1 MNREEDTDVEVV
13 VVEINEEE
21 RSRKSRWRHNLF
33 YGTISAILPIA
44 LSYGIM
50 SKLREIFSWQDLL
63 AILVLLLIVLAL
75 VMLSIGQR
83 FRERSYL
90 RDWKARQERSRLM
103 LHDQGRSATNRS
115 DGQAAGKPDEMVA
128 DELDE
133 ASLEN
138 RLLRSLGMDP
148 GR

>member
-1 MNREEDTDVEVV
+1 MNREADTDAEVV
-13 VVEINEEE
+13 VIEINEEE
-21 RSRKSRWRHNLF
+21 RSRKSRWYHNLF

-50 SKLREIFSWQDLL
+50 SKLRDFFPLQDLL
-63 AILVLLLIVLAL
+63 AILVLLLIVVAL

-90 RDWKARQERSRLM
+90 RDWKARQERSKHM
-103 LHDQGRSATNRS
+103 AETQGRSATNRS
-115 DGQAAGKPDEMVA
+115 DSRAAGKPDEMMA